1 MTKKPYCLTSS
12 LGKFNKRVSME
23 DNKTSVN
30 KIDVRKKKIIYKHS
44 IFGNWLLAIGF
55 DHEDINTILEEGKE
69 LYITHLKI
77 NQNSDPSMIVQIVE
91 EFCFE
96 NNLKE
101 KQKVV
106 LVHFKIMSNNNNDF
120 SMLPLISSITQQ
132 IIDATY
138 EDADMFFSS
147 NTCDISEVCEMDMI
161 VVVVYK

>member
-1 MTKKPYCLTSS
+1 
-12 LGKFNKRVSME
+12 ME

-30 KIDVRKKKIIYKHS
+30 KIDVRKKKILIQNAKHKKIIYKHS

-77 NQNSDPSMIVQIVE
+77 NQNSDPSVIVQIVE
-91 EFCFE
+91 EFCCD

-106 LVHFKIMSNNNNDF
+106 LVNFKIMHNSNNDF
-120 SMLPLISSITQQ
+120 SMFPLCSSITLQ
-132 IIDATY
+132 IMDATY

-147 NTCDISEVCEMDMI
+147 NTSDTSEVCEMDMI

>member
-1 MTKKPYCLTSS
+1 
-12 LGKFNKRVSME
+12 
-23 DNKTSVN
+23 
-30 KIDVRKKKIIYKHS
+30 
-44 IFGNWLLAIGF
+44 
-55 DHEDINTILEEGKE
+55 
-69 LYITHLKI
+69 
-77 NQNSDPSMIVQIVE
+77 MIVQIVE

>member
-1 MTKKPYCLTSS
+1 
-12 LGKFNKRVSME
+12 ME

-77 NQNSDPSMIVQIVE
+77 NQNSDPSVIVQIVE
-91 EFCFE
+91 EFCCD

-106 LVHFKIMSNNNNDF
+106 LVNFKIMHNSNNDF
-120 SMLPLISSITQQ
+120 SMFPLCSSITLQ
-132 IIDATY
+132 IMDATY

-147 NTCDISEVCEMDMI
+147 NTSDTSEVCEMDMI